1 MEFAL
6 TIIFGIIGIV
16 GTVAG
21 IFSYMDSRET
31 KKQLRDYKYIFDAAE
46 KNITKDN
53 LDEELDL
60 LYKKKEEMDN
70 AIEHE
75 IPLRAQLTVLKD
87 RIKAEEENLAVSYKR
102 YISIREEYDR
112 LNPGEET
119 SLPQEILDTIEQ
131 KILPEYLVREQRDRK
146 LRQLAI
152 ISYVVALL
160 SINPVTRLFGYILVL
175 YTVVPLYDLL
185 ILYLP
190 KEKKKR
196 KEFFI
201 RVLLV
206 LLVILNVIVALLF
219 AQSLQPW
226 YEYLQGPVLIAALLL
241 SFLDLAVFILFIVK
255 RVRAAKKGA

>member
-1 MEFAL
+1 MEITL
-6 TIIFGIIGIV
+6 TIIFGIIGII
-16 GTVAG
+16 GTVVG
-21 IFSYMDSRET
+21 LFSYMDSKES
-31 KKQLRDYKYIFDAAE
+31 KKELGEYKYLFDLAG
-46 KNITKDN
+46 KNIAKEN
-53 LDEELDL
+53 LAEELDL

-70 AIEHE
+70 AIAHE
-75 IPLRAQLTVLKD
+75 IPVRAQLTVLKD

-102 YISIREEYDR
+102 YTSLREDYDR

-131 KILPEYLVREQRDRK
+131 KILPEYLLREQRDRK
-146 LRQLAI
+146 MRQLAI

-160 SINPVTRLFGYILVL
+160 SINPVTRLIGYILVL

-185 ILYLP
+185 LLYLP

-201 RVLLV
+201 RVLLG
-206 LLVILNVIVALLF
+206 LLLILNVIVALLF

-226 YEYLQGPVLIAALLL
+226 YEHLQGPVLIAALLL
-241 SFLDLAVFILFIVK
+241 LFLDLAVFILFVVK
-255 RVRAAKKGA
+255 RVRAAKRDA